1 MTTLLIDN
9 HDSNTFNRFQLRAVV
24 EGREPV
30 VVRNDET
37 DWAAL
42 RPERFSQC
50 VISAG
55 PGRPDRPRDFGLSR
69 SALAQTELPVLGV
82 CLGHQGLVLAHGG
95 EVGPAPRPMHGRR
108 SRIYHGECA
117 LFAGIPQGFLAVRY
131 H

>member
-9 HDSNTFNRFQLRAVV
+9 HDSNTFNLFQLLAVV

-30 VVRNDET
+30 VVRNDEA

-42 RPERFSQC
+42 RAERFSQC

-95 EVGPAPRPMHGRR
+95 ALGAAPTPMHGRR
-108 SRIYHGECA
+108 SRIYHGACE
-117 LFAGIPQGFLAVRY
+117 LFR
-131 H
+131 